1 MKILK
6 KTILVSGALLRT
18 LIGIGA
24 ATLVYI
30 GLKKKKER
38 KRKRS

>member
-6 KTILVSGALLRT
+6 RTILVSGALLRL

-24 ATLVYI
+24 ATTLFL
-30 GLKKKKER
+30 GLKLR
-38 KRKRS
+38 KRKER